1 MSLSADQLLADAQ
14 AGDPAALGSLLTTHQ
29 DRLYRICLRMVNNR
43 DDAAEVCQDVM
54 MRIVEHVGEFRG
66 QAQFTTWITRIAM
79 NQALTFLRRRK
90 LRRTVSLDAESPA
103 RGSGGNSGG
112 DQASALRRQL
122 AGPAEH
128 DPALRVQ
135 TRERLQLLELA
146 LNRLEPDFRA
156 VLVLRDIDGMDYQ
169 QIAESL
175 DINLGT
181 VKSRLFRAR
190 LALRQV
196 MLKLERGS
204 E

>member
-29 DRLYRICLRMVNNR
+29 DRLYRICLRMVANR

-79 NQALTFLRRRK
+79 NQSLTFLRRRK
-90 LRRTVSLDAESPA
+90 LRRTVSLD
-103 RGSGGNSGG
+103 GGNHTDGEG
-112 DQASALRRQL
+112 DDQASALRRQL
-122 AGPAEH
+122 AGPAEQ

-135 TRERLQLLELA
+135 THERLQLLELA
-146 LNRLEPDFRA
+146 LDRIEPDFRA

-169 QIAESL
+169 QIAQSL
-175 DINLGT
+175 EINLGT

-190 LALRQV
+190 LALRQE
-196 MLKLERGS
+196 MIKLEKGNV
-204 E
+204 